1 MVKLL
6 SVRLSHLLLLFCLL
20 FTASSN
26 AALLFSQDPLTGPS
40 PVASGP
46 ISLGL
51 GKVIDNFMLTSGVEL
66 IEIEFWTFEGQG
78 FVSNE
83 FDLAIYSNLGGT
95 TIDAP
100 IWSTMVSR
108 NQLVE
113 TLVTDFGAQF
123 GQLYSHTLTLATPQN
138 LLAGDYFFQVAA
150 SPTNGSPSPVGWQL
164 STISG
169 TPGAP
174 PAAINPQSNQI
185 IFGDINTNMAFR
197 LSGNL
202 IQTIPI
208 PSPGTFWLLALVFSA
223 YFLRRKM

>member
-6 SVRLSHLLLLFCLL
+6 SVRLGHLLLLFSV
-20 FTASSN
+20 FVTSSSQ
-26 AALLFSQDPLTGPS
+26 AALLFSQNPLTS
-40 PVASGP
+40 PAPVFSGP
-46 ISLGL
+46 PSIGL
-51 GKVIDNFMLTSGVEL
+51 GKVIDNFMLTSGAEL
-66 IEIEFWTFEGQG
+66 TEIEFWTFEGQG
-78 FVSNE
+78 LVSNE

-100 IWSTMVSR
+100 IWSAMVSR

-113 TLVTDFGAQF
+113 TLVADFGAQV

-164 STISG
+164 SAISG

-174 PAAINPQSNQI
+174 PAAISPLQSNQI

-197 LSGNL
+197 LAGNL
-202 IQTIPI
+202 IQTIPT
-208 PSPGTFWLLALVFSA
+208 PSTFWLLALIFSG
-223 YFLRRKM
+223 YLLRRKS